1 MPINRLF
8 VLIFTEIN
16 FVKLYSLCNFLILRF
31 KRRFGVQLKVGCL
44 AGRGG
49 YMLRRINKLLT
60 VAAFVPALFI
70 SAAPIALADSITTTG
85 ADSSNTINNNSY
97 TNTSVSND
105 NDVYVSNT
113 SFQYSSSGDA
123 TVSGNTSG
131 GSATTGDASASNS
144 TTTSLSITNMTTMP
158 AGGSGG
164 SNSISNTGFDSSNTI
179 NNNTSVHMSVDNDNN
194 VSVKNFNFQVAVSGD
209 AKVKNNTSGGN
220 ASTGNASTSNSTC
233 TSIQITNGGSGG
245 ASNNNACSSQNGGGQ
260 GSGGG
265 NNGGTSGQNGG
276 GAGAGQVLGASTI
289 ASLSGGGLGA
299 GFATL
304 PNTGLREGVNNWLVI
319 SILTI
324 AASIGYWS
332 KVIAPRL
339 KNI

>member
-1 MPINRLF
+1 
-8 VLIFTEIN
+8 
-16 FVKLYSLCNFLILRF
+16 
-31 KRRFGVQLKVGCL
+31 
-44 AGRGG
+44 
-49 YMLRRINKLLT
+49 
-60 VAAFVPALFI
+60 
-70 SAAPIALADSITTTG
+70 
-85 ADSSNTINNNSY
+85 
-97 TNTSVSND
+97 
-105 NDVYVSNT
+105 
-113 SFQYSSSGDA
+113 
-123 TVSGNTSG
+123 
-131 GSATTGDASASNS
+131 
-144 TTTSLSITNMTTMP
+144 
-158 AGGSGG
+158 
-164 SNSISNTGFDSSNTI
+164 
-179 NNNTSVHMSVDNDNN
+179 MSVDNDNN

-220 ASTGNASTSNSTC
+220 ASTGNASTSNSIC

-245 ASNNNACSSQNGGGQ
+245 ASNNNACSGGQNGGGQ